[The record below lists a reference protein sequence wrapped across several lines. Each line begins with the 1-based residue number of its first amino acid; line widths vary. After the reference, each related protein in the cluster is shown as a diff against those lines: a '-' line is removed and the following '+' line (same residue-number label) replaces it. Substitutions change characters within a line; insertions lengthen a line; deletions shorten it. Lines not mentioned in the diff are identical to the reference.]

1 MAEQAER
8 LARIRRADTE
18 AKTARLLAT
27 LDALTAAGQAPV
39 ISVLARRAGVS
50 RRFIYDHP
58 ELRAEIARRTAQLAD
73 RQTSA
78 IAASYRTTTASLRA
92 DLENAKAA
100 SRRLQA
106 ELAAL
111 RRRLGELT
119 GQQVL
124 AETGHIHPGTT
135 ESARTTE
142 LEQQLFDAREALPQR
157 NEELE
162 AARQI
167 NRELM
172 ARLNKES

>member
-1 MAEQAER
+1 MAEQAEH

-27 LDALTAAGQAPV
+27 LDAFIAAGQAPV

-58 ELRAEIARRTAQLAD
+58 ELRAEIARRTSQLAD
-73 RQTSA
+73 QQAGT

-92 DLENAKAA
+92 NLENTKAA

-106 ELAAL
+106 ELASL

-119 GQQVL
+119 GQHVL
-124 AETGHIHPGTT
+124 AETGHIPGTAA
-135 ESARTTE
+135 SARTAE
-142 LEQQLFDAREALPQR
+142 IEQQLFDAREALAQR
-157 NEELE
+157 DEELE

>member
-1 MAEQAER
+1 MAEQAEH
-8 LARIRRADTE
+8 LTRIRRADTE

-27 LDALTAAGQAPV
+27 LDAFIAAGQAPV

-58 ELRAEIARRTAQLAD
+58 ELRAEIARRTSQLAD
-73 RQTSA
+73 QQAGA
-78 IAASYRTTTASLRA
+78 IAASFRTTTASLRA

-106 ELAAL
+106 ELASL

-119 GQQVL
+119 GQQVF
-124 AETGHIHPGTT
+124 AETGHIPGTAA
-135 ESARTTE
+135 SARAAE
-142 LEQQLFDAREALPQR
+142 IQQQLFDAREALAQR
-157 NEELE
+157 DEELE

-172 ARLNKES
+172 ARLNKEG

>member
-1 MAEQAER
+1 MAEQAEH

-27 LDALTAAGQAPV
+27 LDAFIAAGQAPV

-73 RQTSA
+73 RQAGA
-78 IAASYRTTTASLRA
+78 ITASYRTTTASLQA
-92 DLENAKAA
+92 DLGNAKAA

-106 ELAAL
+106 DLAAL

-119 GQQVL
+119 GSQVF
-124 AETGHIHPGTT
+124 AETGQTPGTAA
-135 ESARTTE
+135 SVARAAE
-142 LEQQLFDAREALPQR
+142 LEQQLFDAREALAQR
-157 NEELE
+157 DEELE

-172 ARLNKES
+172 ARLNKEN

>member
-1 MAEQAER
+1 MAEQAEH

-27 LDALTAAGQAPV
+27 LDAFIAAGQAPV
-39 ISVLARRAGVS
+39 IAVLARRAGVS

-58 ELRAEIARRTAQLAD
+58 ELRAEIARRTSQLAD
-73 RQTSA
+73 RQAGT
-78 IAASYRTTTASLRA
+78 IAASYRTTTASLHA

-119 GQQVL
+119 GQQIL
-124 AETGHIHPGTT
+124 AETGHVLGTAA
-135 ESARTTE
+135 SARTAE
-142 LEQQLFDAREALPQR
+142 IEQQLFDAREALAQR
-157 NEELE
+157 DEELE

-172 ARLNKES
+172 ARLNRES

>member
-1 MAEQAER
+1 MAEQAAH

-27 LDALTAAGQAPV
+27 LDAFIVAGQAPV
-39 ISVLARRAGVS
+39 VSVLARRAGVS
-50 RRFIYDHP
+50 RRFVYDHP
-58 ELRAEIARRTAQLAD
+58 ELRAEIARRTSQLAD
-73 RQTSA
+73 RQAGA
-78 IAASYRTTTASLRA
+78 ITASYRTTTASLRA

-100 SRRLQA
+100 NRHLQA
-106 ELAAL
+106 DLTAL

-119 GQQVL
+119 GRQVL
-124 AETGHIHPGTT
+124 AETGQTPGTAAST
-135 ESARTTE
+135 RTTE
-142 LEQQLFDAREALPQR
+142 LEQELFDAREALAQR
-157 NEELE
+157 TEELE